1 MIECADGGE
10 RVIPARLDGPGVAD
24 RVRQPLANM
33 TRSGYHVTMRDTV
46 GIAELK
52 SRLSEYLRRVRRGA
66 RITVLDRE
74 TPVARLEPVAP
85 GPTSLTVRRPGPD
98 APKPRDVRFP
108 PPLKLRTDVLRL
120 LEDEREE
127 Q

>member
-1 MIECADGGE
+1 
-10 RVIPARLDGPGVAD
+10 
-24 RVRQPLANM
+24 M
-33 TRSGYHVTMRDTV
+33 TRNESHVTMGYTV

-66 RITVLDRE
+66 RITVLDRG
-74 TPVARLEPVAP
+74 TPIARLEPVAP
-85 GPTSLTVRRPGPD
+85 GPASLTVRRPAPD

-120 LEDEREE
+120 LGDERGAR
-127 Q
+127 